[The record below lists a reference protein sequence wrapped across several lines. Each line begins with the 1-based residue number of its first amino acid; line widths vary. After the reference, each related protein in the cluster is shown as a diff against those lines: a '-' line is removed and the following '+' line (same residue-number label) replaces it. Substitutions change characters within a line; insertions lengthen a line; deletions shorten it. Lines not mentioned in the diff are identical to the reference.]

1 MEDFASPDLNIGAS
15 EVDIIVTSMLE
26 SDCCKLQGK
35 ILNNLILLA
44 GSNNQFQNNDSR
56 IFTIF

>member
-35 ILNNLILLA
+35 ILNNLILLT